1 MSFLA
6 STRATLG
13 PRLTFRPVPASLS
26 ALHTSP
32 ARFSLKE
39 SDTNRDDMSSVY
51 EAEKEHQSKDRK
63 EGKAHWKQELASN
76 SEASVKADR
85 EETQTDA
92 ENMEK
97 LQQRTKDSPRSAHG
111 P

>member
-6 STRATLG
+6 SRATLG

-32 ARFSLKE
+32 ARFPLKE
-39 SDTNRDDMSSVY
+39 SDTNRDNLNNIY
-51 EAEKEHQSKDRK
+51 ESEKEHQITDLK

-97 LQQRTKDSPRSAHG
+97 LQQRTKNSPRSAHG

>member
-1 MSFLA
+1 
-6 STRATLG
+6 
-13 PRLTFRPVPASLS
+13 
-26 ALHTSP
+26 
-32 ARFSLKE
+32 
-39 SDTNRDDMSSVY
+39 MSSVY

-76 SEASVKADR
+76 SEASVCAFLHMLLAVNTRRICANNAQVKADR